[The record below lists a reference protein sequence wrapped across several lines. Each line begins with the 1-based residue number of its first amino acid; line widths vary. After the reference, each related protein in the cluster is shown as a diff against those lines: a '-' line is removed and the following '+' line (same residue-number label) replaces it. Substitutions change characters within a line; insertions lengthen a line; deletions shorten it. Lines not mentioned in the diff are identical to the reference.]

1 MYIIRKYKYV
11 FLFLISLNSSQVI
24 AADTNA
30 TVPAASAASA
40 APALSNGEV
49 LDGNARNSASVGLL
63 YSPIDLII
71 PNKVG
76 LHIAWK
82 KSTTEFWEFE
92 ALSGKVAV
100 PYLIADLGK
109 MTDNRYSL
117 LLRTKES
124 DSSFNLTYGV
134 TFFDF
139 SIVLGDRFLNSL
151 SGSQAFAVDVVQEQ
165 SLGVSF
171 GFGNR
176 WNLGDSSYV
185 GVDWFTWSQ
194 PLISIN
200 NKAPFLDRS
209 AQTTEKDD
217 VERATK
223 ILSYFPRISLLKVY
237 LGFRF

>member
-1 MYIIRKYKYV
+1 
-11 FLFLISLNSSQVI
+11 
-24 AADTNA
+24 
-30 TVPAASAASA
+30 
-40 APALSNGEV
+40 
-49 LDGNARNSASVGLL
+49 LL

-151 SGSQAFAVDVVQEQ
+151 SGCRR
-165 SLGVSF
+165 G
-171 GFGNR
+171 
-176 WNLGDSSYV
+176 
-185 GVDWFTWSQ
+185 
-194 PLISIN
+194 
-200 NKAPFLDRS
+200 KS
-209 AQTTEKDD
+209 AQVSGREG
-217 VERATK
+217 VME
-223 ILSYFPRISLLKVY
+223 YEYMRIGAWS
-237 LGFRF
+237 GGC